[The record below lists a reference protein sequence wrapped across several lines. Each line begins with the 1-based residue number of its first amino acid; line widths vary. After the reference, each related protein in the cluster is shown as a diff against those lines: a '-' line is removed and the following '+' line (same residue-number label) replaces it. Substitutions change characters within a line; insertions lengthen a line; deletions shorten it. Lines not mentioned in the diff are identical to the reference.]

1 MSKEIKPGE
10 VVEEAKAQAAG
21 GLGGED
27 VAAVKLKHA
36 DAIVARMADVHQS
49 GVNVIKAESVHMEQS
64 GARTVKAET
73 VYVEQG
79 GIGLAQGETVGL
91 TQGGIGLAQAST
103 VALKD
108 GRAGAV
114 IAGSADVQHASI
126 VLLAAR
132 KVSGEDVEV
141 LFDVKAAVVFG
152 LVTGLVLGLIRLLV
166 GRKKT

>member
-10 VVEEAKAQAAG
+10 VVEEAKAQAEG

-36 DAIVARMADVHQS
+36 DAIVARMADVYQS

-91 TQGGIGLAQAST
+91 TQGGIGLAQASA

-114 IAGSADVQHASI
+114 IAGSADVQNASV

-132 KVSGEDVEV
+132 KVSGKDVEV
-141 LFDVKAAVVFG
+141 LFDVKAAAVFG
-152 LVTGLVLGLIRLLV
+152 LVTGLVMGLIRLLV